1 MSASTQMQPSL
12 PVRMKARRNMLF
24 IVLLVVLMT
33 VVVLPSQAFAMV
45 ENDGGASA
53 PACAT
58 TTSTQVDYT
67 TCLPSGR
74 WGSNVGSITSRIEP
88 SSGILGFIANV
99 PAMIS
104 HTTRDILPN
113 MLMQITQLCW
123 SCALSLS
130 QFAAS
135 FTPLKTAG
143 ASVDHATAN
152 LIDSVMAGGIP
163 AALMVTAIVVWL
175 LAAGFDIGT
184 TKEASKRLL
193 ATVLCLAALIVLG
206 TGASKTAENAT
217 EPATGSPWWVVNTI
231 NGAVNKLTVGLDLDG
246 LNDGESNMMAFSNKA
261 LNRNTNCQDYLYAM
275 HQQYDT
281 ATSGNGGDTS
291 SITKAVNRMWEE
303 TALRSWVTMQWGNPS
318 AGPNTPSGV
327 ADNAQQAYCHVLDM
341 NTNTDPAVQMTLTNA
356 ATGLSIDSSTAEWLF
371 SEHGW
376 IDPQDSSVNDKEK
389 EQNDRDKYVRLTRAG
404 IFWETCGIDGSGK
417 VYGRDGWNILVKNM
431 GDKDTGAIKNGKLT
445 VRLKKDGFSDISGG
459 NGAHFYGDDVK
470 VDQNIL
476 QLCNV
481 ALGTKQFKG
490 DQYQAFHNDNDFR
503 DSSGN
508 VQNTDIADAANL
520 GWRFDIPNV
529 GGTWREANLGNT
541 QDSSTG
547 EGAMRITLDNLYGN
561 SAPDNLGAFGSVLG
575 GICNMIVWGLLSVIL
590 IMTKLM
596 LVLMVLFL
604 VVAFLVRAFPIGEAP
619 KNVLKNWVKYT
630 CNLSMTGGLYS
641 ALGAIATFICQL
653 MLKFCSE
660 MSSSFMY
667 NVISGFSPVL
677 AIAAISL
684 FCTSVLK
691 VGNPFSF
698 KAMMGIATGGA
709 MAGGVLAGLRR
720 IGGGISSG
728 LLMGRLL
735 TSRNHGGMSSRNA
748 GPRHRMFG
756 PTAGESKLDSMLD
769 SERKNLDL
777 DGGDRNLYGR
787 NAKEYDAIAAR
798 GADSLSYRWGRMN
811 EGTVRGSLAGVAAR
825 FANQADR
832 AQAFMTGGM
841 SYDDRVKNYM
851 ARHPGASL
859 GRARTM
865 AKGAS
870 LLNQTARGLGGG
882 AMLLGATGKAALG
895 VMQSQPLRDVVKRG
909 AKVAATGIAAAAL
922 TSNPITL
929 PAGAVALGKLATNR
943 DFWHGAKVGIGAL
956 GARAEKSRNEI
967 LSLGNRPTTVMTPIA
982 SVEDNPFDLDESLNE
997 MHSEDGSLNSD
1008 GDKAF
1013 GVVENSM
1020 MHNFR
1025 QQGHMSEQEAADA
1038 LESARITGEVKEA
1051 AAKYHANLNA
1061 PKNPPR
1067 QKTSDEFE
1075 TDGDAF

>member
-1 MSASTQMQPSL
+1 MQPSL

-431 GDKDTGAIKNGKLT
+431 GDKDTGAIKTGSSP
-445 VRLKKDGFSDISGG
+445 SD
-459 NGAHFYGDDVK
+459 
-470 VDQNIL
+470 
-476 QLCNV
+476 
-481 ALGTKQFKG
+481 
-490 DQYQAFHNDNDFR
+490 
-503 DSSGN
+503 
-508 VQNTDIADAANL
+508 
-520 GWRFDIPNV
+520 
-529 GGTWREANLGNT
+529 
-541 QDSSTG
+541 
-547 EGAMRITLDNLYGN
+547 
-561 SAPDNLGAFGSVLG
+561 
-575 GICNMIVWGLLSVIL
+575 
-590 IMTKLM
+590 
-596 LVLMVLFL
+596 
-604 VVAFLVRAFPIGEAP
+604 
-619 KNVLKNWVKYT
+619 
-630 CNLSMTGGLYS
+630 
-641 ALGAIATFICQL
+641 
-653 MLKFCSE
+653 
-660 MSSSFMY
+660 
-667 NVISGFSPVL
+667 
-677 AIAAISL
+677 
-684 FCTSVLK
+684 
-691 VGNPFSF
+691 
-698 KAMMGIATGGA
+698 
-709 MAGGVLAGLRR
+709 
-720 IGGGISSG
+720 
-728 LLMGRLL
+728 
-735 TSRNHGGMSSRNA
+735 
-748 GPRHRMFG
+748 
-756 PTAGESKLDSMLD
+756 
-769 SERKNLDL
+769 
-777 DGGDRNLYGR
+777 
-787 NAKEYDAIAAR
+787 
-798 GADSLSYRWGRMN
+798 
-811 EGTVRGSLAGVAAR
+811 
-825 FANQADR
+825 
-832 AQAFMTGGM
+832 
-841 SYDDRVKNYM
+841 
-851 ARHPGASL
+851 
-859 GRARTM
+859 
-865 AKGAS
+865 
-870 LLNQTARGLGGG
+870 
-882 AMLLGATGKAALG
+882 
-895 VMQSQPLRDVVKRG
+895 
-909 AKVAATGIAAAAL
+909 
-922 TSNPITL
+922 
-929 PAGAVALGKLATNR
+929 
-943 DFWHGAKVGIGAL
+943 
-956 GARAEKSRNEI
+956 
-967 LSLGNRPTTVMTPIA
+967 
-982 SVEDNPFDLDESLNE
+982 
-997 MHSEDGSLNSD
+997 
-1008 GDKAF
+1008 
-1013 GVVENSM
+1013 
-1020 MHNFR
+1020 
-1025 QQGHMSEQEAADA
+1025 
-1038 LESARITGEVKEA
+1038 
-1051 AAKYHANLNA
+1051 
-1061 PKNPPR
+1061 
-1067 QKTSDEFE
+1067 
-1075 TDGDAF
+1075 

>member
-1 MSASTQMQPSL
+1 MQPSL

-33 VVVLPSQAFAMV
+33 VAVLPSQAFAMV

-67 TCLPSGR
+67 TGLPSGR

-261 LNRNTNCQDYLYAM
+261 LNRNTTCQDYLYAM

-508 VQNTDIADAANL
+508 VQNTDIADAA
-520 GWRFDIPNV
+520 
-529 GGTWREANLGNT
+529 
-541 QDSSTG
+541 
-547 EGAMRITLDNLYGN
+547 
-561 SAPDNLGAFGSVLG
+561 
-575 GICNMIVWGLLSVIL
+575 
-590 IMTKLM
+590 
-596 LVLMVLFL
+596 
-604 VVAFLVRAFPIGEAP
+604 
-619 KNVLKNWVKYT
+619 
-630 CNLSMTGGLYS
+630 
-641 ALGAIATFICQL
+641 
-653 MLKFCSE
+653 
-660 MSSSFMY
+660 
-667 NVISGFSPVL
+667 
-677 AIAAISL
+677 
-684 FCTSVLK
+684 
-691 VGNPFSF
+691 
-698 KAMMGIATGGA
+698 
-709 MAGGVLAGLRR
+709 
-720 IGGGISSG
+720 
-728 LLMGRLL
+728 
-735 TSRNHGGMSSRNA
+735 
-748 GPRHRMFG
+748 
-756 PTAGESKLDSMLD
+756 
-769 SERKNLDL
+769 
-777 DGGDRNLYGR
+777 
-787 NAKEYDAIAAR
+787 
-798 GADSLSYRWGRMN
+798 
-811 EGTVRGSLAGVAAR
+811 
-825 FANQADR
+825 
-832 AQAFMTGGM
+832 
-841 SYDDRVKNYM
+841 
-851 ARHPGASL
+851 
-859 GRARTM
+859 
-865 AKGAS
+865 
-870 LLNQTARGLGGG
+870 
-882 AMLLGATGKAALG
+882 
-895 VMQSQPLRDVVKRG
+895 
-909 AKVAATGIAAAAL
+909 L

-982 SVEDNPFDLDESLNE
+982 PVEDNPFDLDESLNE